1 MGHLLKI
8 LLLTP
13 LEKYDSNINENV
25 SVSPV
30 TMCKYKLFDFF
41 FLIDLSPV
49 RNQLVQLSTWPMH
62 KMLSGSVENEHAF
75 SF

>member
-41 FLIDLSPV
+41 FFDRLISCKEPA
-49 RNQLVQLSTWPMH
+49 
-62 KMLSGSVENEHAF
+62 GSIVNMAYA
-75 SF
+75 